1 MNDPDLYIRLSPES
15 YQAVIKIAEERGY
28 HKGYDRAYQL
38 GKELLD
44 MHEKTTD
51 ATIKRL
57 IDKYVD
63 LFMSRGE

>member
-1 MNDPDLYIRLSPES
+1 MHDPDSYIRLSPES

-38 GKELLD
+38 GRELLE
-44 MHEKTTD
+44 MHESASSKT
-51 ATIKRL
+51 IEGLVK
-57 IDKYVD
+57 KYVD

>member
-38 GKELLD
+38 GRELLET
-44 MHEKTTD
+44 HEKATD

>member
-38 GKELLD
+38 GKELLE
-44 MHEKTTD
+44 MHESASNKT
-51 ATIKRL
+51 IEGLVK
-57 IDKYVD
+57 KYVD
-63 LFMSRGE
+63 LFMSRGQ

>member
-28 HKGYDRAYQL
+28 HRGYDRAYQL
-38 GKELLD
+38 GKELLE
-44 MHEKTTD
+44 MHENASNK
-51 ATIKRL
+51 AIEGLVK
-57 IDKYVD
+57 KYVD

>member
-38 GKELLD
+38 GKELLE
-44 MHEKTTD
+44 MHESASNK
-51 ATIKRL
+51 AIEGLVK
-57 IDKYVD
+57 KYVD